1 MASII
6 TRSGD
11 VSAARQLGEVRPDK
25 EWFRWAGRHP
35 VGALLVTAFV
45 ATQVATTVGYY
56 MPAFG
61 LPQLAWPLHNG
72 FVAAPAT
79 PEGTAASYFVGQ
91 FMHYLNGIAF
101 VLVFGLLVHPRLPFR
116 DTELG
121 NLLKAIVY
129 VVGLTLIAA
138 GLLVP
143 KIYAPD
149 AGYGLFSF
157 GHGWKFPFAVLVW
170 HLLFGVHIAALYNP
184 GRVARI
190 RLEDEQ
196 LLAGTNT
203 EPMTRMGQ

>member
-1 MASII
+1 MSSF
-6 TRSGD
+6 T
-11 VSAARQLGEVRPDK
+11 ARNLQGTAQPLREVRPDK
-25 EWFRWAGRHP
+25 DWFRWAGRHP

-45 ATQVATTVGYY
+45 ATQVATTAGYF
-56 MPAFG
+56 MPAIG

-72 FVAAPAT
+72 FVAAPGT

-101 VLVFGLLVHPRLPFR
+101 VLVFGLLVHPRLPIR
-116 DTELG
+116 DTDRG
-121 NLLKAIVY
+121 NFLKATVY
-129 VVGLTLIAA
+129 VVILTLIST

-143 KIYAPD
+143 KVYAPD

-157 GHGWKFPFAVLVW
+157 GHGWKFPFAILLW
-170 HLLFGVHIAALYNP
+170 HLFFGAHMAALYNP

-196 LLAGTNT
+196 RAAT
-203 EPMTRMGQ
+203 ETATEIGQ